1 MSPKRKESRKGIIS
15 GKKLSAKEKG
25 AKGLVTDINKEI

>member
-15 GKKLSAKEKG
+15 EKNLSSEEKG
-25 AKGLVTDINKEI
+25 VKGLVTDINKEI